1 LFWPVLLFGEFVFH
15 ECRSDEL
22 ESVSISL
29 GRGGRMSIGALSA
42 SGLSQ
47 YVLDSSNLTQTQ
59 QTWQTLQ
66 QSLSTGNISA
76 AQKAFNSYQQLTKN
90 LTQISGSSSASTQL
104 TTDMTALGKALT
116 AGDLSAAQSAFATV
130 QKDMTNSTSQAMA
143 NATAAMTQVEGWVSD
158 LLSSANTSS
167 TSSTSSD
174 PTSSLL
180 ESALNPDTSSS
191 SSDPVTAAL
200 ESFYG
205 VSGSTS
211 LNLYA

>member
-1 LFWPVLLFGEFVFH
+1 
-15 ECRSDEL
+15 
-22 ESVSISL
+22 
-29 GRGGRMSIGALSA
+29 MSIGALSA

-90 LTQISGSSSASTQL
+90 LTLVSGSSSASTQL
-104 TTDMTALGKALT
+104 TTDMTALGTALT

-130 QKDMTNSTSQAMA
+130 QTDMNNSTSQAMA

-174 PTSSLL
+174 ATSSLL